1 MGTRWRW
8 WKKHGADETDKI
20 EGYWHTLQ
28 PGENE
33 RSGNKPPLPLRVLGF
48 SSKILRPFSREES
61 RHCASPAGV
70 VVAANALNIYDKIE
84 NKWVGTVL
92 KITCVRQTS
101 SVSTIF
107 PIVNCKKTKTDM
119 IWYWGAVHATTAKC
133 EISQEKCLARHT
145 RNVYWGRF
153 WVSTPYCALRL
164 LYDKQLRKYE
174 PSKDTVQYYFM
185 IDTKYGST
193 KVLSKVQIKLFIRVH
208 VLYCT
213 TTTTVLVSIDRATR
227 TCSSRV
233 ALNMIIDNLIM

>member
-1 MGTRWRW
+1 
-8 WKKHGADETDKI
+8 
-20 EGYWHTLQ
+20 
-28 PGENE
+28 
-33 RSGNKPPLPLRVLGF
+33 
-48 SSKILRPFSREES
+48 
-61 RHCASPAGV
+61 
-70 VVAANALNIYDKIE
+70 VAANALNIYDKIE

-174 PSKDTVQYYFM
+174 
-185 IDTKYGST
+185 ST
-193 KVLSKVQIKLFIRVH
+193 KVRKYLRRIQYAYSITSWYEVRKYESTFESTFVQIKLFIRV
-208 VLYCT
+208 LYTYCT
-213 TTTTVLVSIDRATR
+213 VQLLLQYSYR
-227 TCSSRV
+227 
-233 ALNMIIDNLIM
+233 